1 MEKTVNTSTQG
12 AEQPAPRLHLSTFNE
27 LLDVSTFNELLD
39 VSKFPIKT
47 DEDGEPYT
55 DRPNVEV
62 FATLSHETEDY
73 IRIIKTLSDMLPIYA
88 ECLRGTYYG
97 GEQAN
102 ARYKV
107 VLPLIQK
114 LREEIGHDLGVCIA
128 DRLAEWGEDYI

>member
-1 MEKTVNTSTQG
+1 MEKTVNTATQG
-12 AEQPAPRLHLSTFNE
+12 AEQPAPRLHL
-27 LLDVSTFNELLD
+27 STFNELLD